1 MVCVHTLEKGCGVST
16 VLEARNL
23 QKNFGAVT
31 AAADINISIE
41 EDTVVGLIGSNGAG
55 KTTFLNMVTGYLKPT
70 SGSVYFGGRD
80 ITALGPRQI
89 TRLGICRS
97 FQIPQLFDT
106 LSVRDNLLVGVGIVA
121 SAGRSWGGGAS
132 TAGAPGEAVETML
145 DRFDLQAYREML
157 AGTLPE
163 GIRKLLD
170 IAMAMVVKPRI
181 LLLDEPTSG
190 VSAEEKFILMDL
202 VMEAVR
208 AQQVTVLFVE
218 HDMEIITRY
227 THRVLAFSEGRII
240 ADGEPEVA
248 LNDPEV
254 RKYIIGETLHAK
266 QRGGHAAA

>member
-1 MVCVHTLEKGCGVST
+1 VSIILES
-16 VLEARNL
+16 RNL
-23 QKNFGAVT
+23 RKNFGAVT
-31 AAADINISIE
+31 AAADINVSI
-41 EDTVVGLIGSNGAG
+41 DGDSVVGLIGSNGAG

-70 SGSVYFGGRD
+70 SGSIYFDGRD

-106 LSVRDNLLVGVGIVA
+106 LTVRDNLLVGVGIVA
-121 SAGRSWGGGAS
+121 SAGKRWADAAS
-132 TAGAPGEAVETML
+132 TKGAPDEAVEAIL
-145 DRFDLQAYREML
+145 DRFNLQSYRNMS

-163 GIRKLLD
+163 GVRKLLD
-170 IAMAMVVKPRI
+170 IAMAMVVRPKV

-190 VSAEEKFILMDL
+190 VSAEEKFVLMDL

-248 LNDPEV
+248 LNDAEV
-254 RKYIIGETLHAK
+254 RKYIIGETFHAK
-266 QRGGHAAA
+266 QRDGHARA